1 MRGSSLF
8 DKCSC
13 DPSDNSF
20 RGERCTHTH
29 LFRANLR
36 SAVPAHVPRDSW
48 IRFKNHHRSIAVA
61 FHPRQRRLG
70 PALSSSKPNKSQIRR
85 SMGLSSSVLQR
96 SIFVIVKVEVPQFQ
110 QLLTAERASLFGGG
124 VSATAPAPSK
134 DFLAGLQFT
143 TSN

>member
-1 MRGSSLF
+1 MTSVLVIHRTTASGEKDVLIHI
-8 DKCSC
+8 CSV
-13 DPSDNSF
+13 
-20 RGERCTHTH
+20 
-29 LFRANLR
+29 LIY
-36 SAVPAHVPRDSW
+36 VPQFLLMCQGIHGLD
-48 IRFKNHHRSIAVA
+48 FKTIIDRLQWLS
-61 FHPRQRRLG
+61 HPRQRRLG
-70 PALSSSKPNKSQIRR
+70 LSLSSSKPNKSQIRR

-124 VSATAPAPSK
+124 VSATAPASSK